1 MNSITELLDLED
13 TDIIV
18 SDVHIEGTEKTLTL
32 ETPPT
37 AHYCPCCGFRMHSA
51 LFLSKDDVAAQ
62 ILIADMKQMKS
73 SGSSAKANEPPRPLI
88 CSSFWLSKT
97 CLNQLLQ

>member
-32 ETPPT
+32 ETYPT
-37 AHYCPCCGFRMHSA
+37 AHYCPCCGFRIPNKKG
-51 LFLSKDDVAAQ
+51 L
-62 ILIADMKQMKS
+62 
-73 SGSSAKANEPPRPLI
+73 
-88 CSSFWLSKT
+88 
-97 CLNQLLQ
+97 